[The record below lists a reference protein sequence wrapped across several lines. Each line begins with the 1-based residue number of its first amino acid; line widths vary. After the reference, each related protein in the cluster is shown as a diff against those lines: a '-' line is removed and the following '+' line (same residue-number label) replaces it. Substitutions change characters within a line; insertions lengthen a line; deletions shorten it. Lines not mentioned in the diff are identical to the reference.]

1 MAREGW
7 IGEGGDR
14 RVLFEFEA
22 LQRTVA
28 FLATPHLLAVMATVA
43 DGRQPYTALPGV
55 RPEQIDAA
63 LQRLL
68 EVGVARLVVGADLDS
83 PDRDHTIC
91 PVTLTRKG
99 WRVLELVRDLHQ
111 TPGDVPDY
119 ANSERMVLP
128 SEQMTE
134 K

>member
-7 IGEGGDR
+7 IGEGGDC

-22 LQRTVA
+22 LQRTAA

-43 DGRQPYTALPGV
+43 DGRQPYTALPGA
-55 RPEQIDAA
+55 RPEEIDTA

-68 EVGVARLVVGADLDS
+68 EVGVARLVVGSDQDGADGDE
-83 PDRDHTIC
+83 TIC
-91 PVTLTRKG
+91 PVALTRKG
-99 WRVLELVRDLHQ
+99 WRVLELVSDLHE
-111 TPGDVPDY
+111 PSVDVPDC
-119 ANSERMVLP
+119 ANSERTLLP
-128 SEQMTE
+128 SEQVSE